1 MMATTLHESLTA
13 RFPEFDPA
21 MLAALTTNAAGPA
34 LRTPKSLV
42 YYHLGHN
49 LAVPDVSAL
58 AAALNVADA
67 SIVPAAAAVQGAFA
81 QALEYCKAVVRAAN
95 KAAAQDT
102 LRN

>member
-1 MMATTLHESLTA
+1 MATTLHESLTA
-13 RFPEFDPA
+13 RFP
-21 MLAALTTNAAGPA
+21 AAGPA

-67 SIVPAAAAVQGAFA
+67 SIVPAAAAVQGALA

>member
-1 MMATTLHESLTA
+1 MATTLHESLTA

-34 LRTPKSLV
+34 LRTPESLV
-42 YYHLGHN
+42 YYHPGHT

-67 SIVPAAAAVQGAFA
+67 SIVPAAADGPGCFGASSGVLQGRSA
-81 QALEYCKAVVRAAN
+81 CR
-95 KAAAQDT
+95 
-102 LRN
+102 